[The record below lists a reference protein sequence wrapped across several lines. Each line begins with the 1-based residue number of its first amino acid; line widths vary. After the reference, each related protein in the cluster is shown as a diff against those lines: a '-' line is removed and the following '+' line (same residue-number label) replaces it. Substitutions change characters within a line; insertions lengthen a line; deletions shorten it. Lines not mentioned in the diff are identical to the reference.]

1 MVERP
6 RWDNSYCFDER
17 ATNGFHLAHGVL
29 FIKYCSILLQALTI
43 ETDEDFLLSLYDLTK
58 IQGASWDAQA
68 VEFVALTFL
77 LLGDTDFGLAF

>member
-6 RWDNSYCFDER
+6 RWANPHYLDEQ
-17 ATNGFHLAHGVL
+17 ATNECHLAHGVF

-68 VEFVALTFL
+68 VEFVVLVATP
-77 LLGDTDFGLAF
+77 LGKI

>member
-6 RWDNSYCFDER
+6 RWDGPHCLDEY
-17 ATNGFHLAHGVL
+17 ATNECSLAHGVL

-58 IQGASWDAQA
+58 IRGASWDAQV
-68 VEFVALTFL
+68 VEFVVLVIAP
-77 LLGDTDFGLAF
+77 LGKY